1 MAMTHRTKFQIII
14 VIIGMGVAAGVLVP
28 FFIWGD
34 QMHAYM
40 ASPEYIRQLEQSKS
54 WAWLAVIGLLIADLV
69 LPVPNTPLMTL
80 AGAMYGWWAGALIAA
95 AGSILAGLVAYG
107 LAQVLGHKAIDRIA
121 SVDEREQFQAFFDRW
136 GMMGIAVSRAMPV
149 MPEVLT
155 VLAGLARM
163 HFVRFC
169 VALVVGALIVCV
181 PLAYLGEQA
190 NESLETVSIV
200 VGFATL
206 AVWGLYLLILARI
219 HRADRKAAD
228 RQAGQDA

>member
-1 MAMTHRTKFQIII
+1 MTHRTKFTIVI

-40 ASPEYIRQLEQSKS
+40 DSPEYTQQLEQSKG
-54 WAWLAVIGLLIADLV
+54 WAWLAIIGLLIADLV

-80 AGAMYGWWAGALIAA
+80 AGAMYGWWLGALIAA

-107 LAQVLGHKAIDRIA
+107 LAYLLGHKGIDRIA
-121 SVDEREQFQAFFDRW
+121 NPTEREQFQEFFDKW
-136 GMMGIAVSRAMPV
+136 GMMGIAASRAMPV

-163 HFVRFC
+163 HFGRFC
-169 VALVVGALIVCV
+169 IALVVGALIVCI
-181 PLAYLGEQA
+181 PLAYLGERA
-190 NESLETVSIV
+190 NDSLETVSIV

-206 AVWGLYLLILARI
+206 GVWAAYLLILARI
-219 HRADRKAAD
+219 NRNKRRAESQELDGSCR
-228 RQAGQDA
+228 

>member
-1 MAMTHRTKFQIII
+1 MTHRTKFTIVI

-40 ASPEYIRQLEQSKS
+40 DSPEYTQQLGQSRS
-54 WAWLAVIGLLIADLV
+54 WAWLAIIGLLISDLV

-80 AGAMYGWWAGALIAA
+80 AGAIYGWWAGALIAA

-121 SVDEREQFQAFFDRW
+121 SPTEREQFQEFFDTW
-136 GMMGIAVSRAMPV
+136 GMMGIAASRAMPV

-163 HFVRFC
+163 HFGRFC
-169 VALVVGALIVCV
+169 AALVIGALIVCV
-181 PLAYLGEQA
+181 PLAWLGERA
-190 NESLETVSIV
+190 SESLETVSIV

-206 AVWGLYLLILARI
+206 AVWGIYLVILARI
-219 HRADRKAAD
+219 HRAGRKATD
-228 RQAGQDA
+228 EPDGPDA

>member
-1 MAMTHRTKFQIII
+1 MTHRTKFTIVI

-40 ASPEYIRQLEQSKS
+40 DSPEYTQQLEQSKG
-54 WAWLAVIGLLIADLV
+54 WAWLAIIGLLIADLV

-80 AGAMYGWWAGALIAA
+80 AGAMYGWWLGALIAA

-107 LAQVLGHKAIDRIA
+107 LAYLLGHKGIDRIA
-121 SVDEREQFQAFFDRW
+121 NPTEREQFQEFFDKW
-136 GMMGIAVSRAMPV
+136 GMMGIAASRAMPV

-163 HFVRFC
+163 HFGRFC
-169 VALVVGALIVCV
+169 AALVIGALIVCV
-181 PLAYLGEQA
+181 PLAWLGERA
-190 NESLETVSIV
+190 SESLETVSIV
-200 VGFATL
+200 VGLATL
-206 AVWGLYLLILARI
+206 AVWGIYLVILARI
-219 HRADRKAAD
+219 HRAGRKATD
-228 RQAGQDA
+228 EPDGPDA

>member
-1 MAMTHRTKFQIII
+1 MTHRTKFTII
-14 VIIGMGVAAGVLVP
+14 VVLIGMGVAAGVLLP

-34 QMHAYM
+34 QMHTYM
-40 ASPEYIRQLEQSKS
+40 DSPEYKQKLEEIDA
-54 WAWLAVIGLLIADLV
+54 WAWLVIIGLLVSDLV

-107 LAQVLGHKAIDRIA
+107 LAYLLGHKGINRIA
-121 SVDEREQFQAFFDRW
+121 TEKEREQFFDKW
-136 GMMGIAVSRAMPV
+136 GMMGIAAYRAMPV

-163 HFVRFC
+163 HFGRFC
-169 VALVVGALIVCV
+169 AALVIGALIVCI
-181 PLAYLGEQA
+181 PLAYLGQRA
-190 NESLETVSIV
+190 SDSLETVSMV

-206 AVWGLYLLILARI
+206 GVWGAYLLILARI
-219 HRADRKAAD
+219 NRKKCSTESEPYQTDEANP
-228 RQAGQDA
+228 